1 MVIHSSILAWEIL
14 WTVEPWATVHGVAKS
29 WTWLKTHTHTHTRAL
44 GAAGGLQKEQ
54 CWDKAGLRER
64 AEVTK
69 GGFLVTEASPESSP
83 VTSNKKFF
91 KKGESSSS
99 KFLFKWGIAPSP
111 NIFSLK
117 IMHKCVLHTDFLE
130 PTNDLKGIQLFVFY
144 LTSISLVNTH
154 IFANVKCYGGTDEHG
169 GL

>member
-1 MVIHSSILAWEIL
+1 MSNAFGKM
-14 WTVEPWATVHGVAKS
+14 EPTDLLDMGLHKIS
-29 WTWLKTHTHTHTRAL
+29 TCKNTHTRAL

-99 KFLFKWGIAPSP
+99 KFLFK
-111 NIFSLK
+111 
-117 IMHKCVLHTDFLE
+117 
-130 PTNDLKGIQLFVFY
+130 
-144 LTSISLVNTH
+144 
-154 IFANVKCYGGTDEHG
+154 
-169 GL
+169 

>member
-1 MVIHSSILAWEIL
+1 MDRGAMSYS
-14 WTVEPWATVHGVAKS
+14 PWGRKELDVTEN
-29 WTWLKTHTHTHTRAL
+29 THTHTHTRAL

-99 KFLFKWGIAPSP
+99 KFLFK
-111 NIFSLK
+111 
-117 IMHKCVLHTDFLE
+117 
-130 PTNDLKGIQLFVFY
+130 
-144 LTSISLVNTH
+144 
-154 IFANVKCYGGTDEHG
+154 
-169 GL
+169 